1 MIETHENFPSQIV
14 GSIRRLF
21 TVLFKNKKKS
31 FVYQWMPTYLTSEH

>member
-21 TVLFKNKKKS
+21 TVLFKNKKKKFRVS
-31 FVYQWMPTYLTSEH
+31 MDAYIFDK